1 MVITRKRI
9 IILIVVIIVAAILG
23 RLAVRAVLNLIL
35 GGTIFGGNLLWIK
48 KRRKEKECLYL
59 YVY

>member
-23 RLAVRAVLNLIL
+23 RLAVRAVLNLML
-35 GGTIFGGNLLWIK
+35 GGTIFGGNLL
-48 KRRKEKECLYL
+48 
-59 YVY
+59 